1 MPATEQTWRDGKL
14 LHKVFGVTSL
24 LLLIATIWMFA
35 KDHDREWKQYQD
47 TARKVDIINTEW
59 RTLQYDTEAWHREH
73 EALQERVR
81 QTQAQGIDPKL
92 IQAFILEVENA
103 GDAGLPVRDLTRLNA
118 MNDSLNVAVSEARDV
133 RNGRNADDENEA
145 ITSYNE
151 RKLAAERA
159 RVQLDEA
166 RQQIEQAGKKVDEAA
181 EAKVAELEEALDAA
195 EEELQLAEK
204 EVMDAEAS
212 VIRQRKLLLSE
223 MDNIVAFAKYEESDR
238 LKTRKFE
245 SANLDKAKADLD
257 IAIRDNKDAD
267 TMASRQAIVDELKA
281 RIDQMTLDYQAASD
295 HRNRLQQIASQA
307 RADEDDLSKQL
318 ADNGAELDRLR
329 RAIADRETA
338 FFDFYG
344 PIPLPGKRWLE
355 MPILDA
361 FNSPRK
367 VQNLW
372 SDGLEQNYNFKNV
385 RRFDRC
391 TTCHQAME
399 KTLPGTADKPAYVD
413 ESLVTFVIDPESA
426 DEDGKASNVG
436 EILGLAI
443 DNFLGVGLED
453 RGLLD
458 HDDVT
463 ISFIVPDSLAAK
475 ARQKPEVSGDTNLTA
490 TQLRESLFNPNI
502 NAFSAVTASSEV
514 GVPGLLV
521 GDVIERID
529 GDPIRGRDRAIF
541 RLQELERQGKP
552 FEITVRRGLPE
563 PFVSHPRL
571 DLYVGSLSPHK
582 VADFACTIC
591 HEGQGSAT
599 DFKWASHTPN
609 DERQKKE
616 WAEKYGW
623 FDNHHWIYPMSPQ
636 RFIESTCLKCHH
648 DVVELEPS
656 ERFPE
661 PPAPTLTHGYNVI
674 RKYGCYGCHEVNG
687 YDGPDKR
694 IGPDMRLEPQFY
706 AAALEIANNPQS
718 GFDNLSE
725 EGQSL
730 VRDLIE
736 NPENQIA
743 RHKLYQIVLE
753 DKLADEPKL
762 SADIH
767 KRIAPLLKDV
777 EVPGSLAKPG
787 PSLRFVT
794 DKLDDAFL
802 YDWIREPKH
811 FRPSTRMPQFFGLWN
826 HLEGESKA
834 KAQEYEPIDS
844 GAC

>member
-1 MPATEQTWRDGKL
+1 
-14 LHKVFGVTSL
+14 
-24 LLLIATIWMFA
+24 
-35 KDHDREWKQYQD
+35 
-47 TARKVDIINTEW
+47 
-59 RTLQYDTEAWHREH
+59 
-73 EALQERVR
+73 
-81 QTQAQGIDPKL
+81 
-92 IQAFILEVENA
+92 
-103 GDAGLPVRDLTRLNA
+103 
-118 MNDSLNVAVSEARDV
+118 
-133 RNGRNADDENEA
+133 
-145 ITSYNE
+145 
-151 RKLAAERA
+151 
-159 RVQLDEA
+159 
-166 RQQIEQAGKKVDEAA
+166 GKKVDEAA

-599 DFKWASHTPN
+599 DFKWASHSPN

-616 WAEKYGW
+616 WA
-623 FDNHHWIYPMSPQ
+623 
-636 RFIESTCLKCHH
+636 
-648 DVVELEPS
+648 
-656 ERFPE
+656 
-661 PPAPTLTHGYNVI
+661 
-674 RKYGCYGCHEVNG
+674 
-687 YDGPDKR
+687 
-694 IGPDMRLEPQFY
+694 
-706 AAALEIANNPQS
+706 
-718 GFDNLSE
+718 
-725 EGQSL
+725 
-730 VRDLIE
+730 
-736 NPENQIA
+736 
-743 RHKLYQIVLE
+743 
-753 DKLADEPKL
+753 
-762 SADIH
+762 
-767 KRIAPLLKDV
+767 
-777 EVPGSLAKPG
+777 
-787 PSLRFVT
+787 
-794 DKLDDAFL
+794 
-802 YDWIREPKH
+802 
-811 FRPSTRMPQFFGLWN
+811 
-826 HLEGESKA
+826 
-834 KAQEYEPIDS
+834 
-844 GAC
+844 